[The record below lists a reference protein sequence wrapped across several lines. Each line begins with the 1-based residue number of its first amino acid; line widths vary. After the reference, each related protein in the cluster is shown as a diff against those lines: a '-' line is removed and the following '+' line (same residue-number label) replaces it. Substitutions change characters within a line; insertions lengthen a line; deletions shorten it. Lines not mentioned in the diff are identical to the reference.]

1 MSNTKTRKRIIYLDY
16 LRVLAIFAV
25 LLNHI
30 STFCNGGTA
39 FNSSIAMFYNSL
51 GRIGVP
57 VFLMLT
63 GILLLNN
70 KLPIKDFIKR
80 RYPRVIIPFLFWI
93 GLFIL
98 FYIFVLNPSWG
109 SQKAIKFAVDCFF
122 TARWYVWMI
131 LGVYLI
137 IPIFA
142 AFIKGTKLEG
152 VKYFLIIWFITSI
165 LFTISKIFDFSLYY
179 LDLAIY
185 SGPIGFLMLGYYLHN
200 KEFNISPK
208 KVVIISLLV
217 FILFTLIK
225 TFIAIDYLSIS
236 YSFRYYIFT
245 EKSHLENDIISIIQV
260 AAFFL
265 IVKYLPMVK
274 SGICEKITKF
284 CNGKR
289 MLLLTISMSQASYG
303 IYLCHYFITLSIRKI
318 LQTYNMSYTDMPA
331 IIIFIPVF
339 TICVLFAAYG
349 IIMILNKVPVIN
361 KLTGYH

>member
-16 LRVLAIFAV
+16 LRVLAIFGV

-30 STFCNGGTA
+30 SSFCEGGTVL
-39 FNSSIAMFYNSL
+39 NSSIAMFYNTL

-63 GILLLNN
+63 GVLLLNN

-98 FYIFVLNPSWG
+98 YKVFVLQPSFPKNPLRFVLN
-109 SQKAIKFAVDCFF
+109 AVFI
-122 TARWYVWMI
+122 TRWYVWMI
-131 LGVYLI
+131 LGVYLV

-152 VKYFLIIWFITSI
+152 VKYFLIIWIITST
-165 LFTISKIFDFSLYY
+165 LFTLSKIFDFSLYY
-179 LDLAIY
+179 LDLAIFT
-185 SGPIGFLMLGYYLHN
+185 GPIGFLMLGYYLHN
-200 KEFNISPK
+200 KEFNMSPK

-217 FILFTLIK
+217 FIIFTLIK
-225 TFIAIDYLSIS
+225 TFIIIDYQSIS

-245 EKSHLENDIISIIQV
+245 VKSSLENDIISIIQV
-260 AAFFL
+260 AALFL
-265 IVKYLPMVK
+265 IVKYIPMVK
-274 SGICEKITKF
+274 SGICDKITKF

-303 IYLCHYFITLSIRKI
+303 IYLCHYFITLSVKNI
-318 LQTYNMSYTDMPA
+318 LEAHNMPYTSMPA
-331 IIIFIPVF
+331 VIFVPVF
-339 TICVLFAAYG
+339 TICVLFATYG

>member
-1 MSNTKTRKRIIYLDY
+1 MSNVKTKKRIIYLDY
-16 LRVLAIFAV
+16 LRVLAIFGV

-30 STFCNGGTA
+30 STFCNGGSV

-98 FYIFVLNPSWG
+98 FKMFVLDPSLVG
-109 SQKAIKFAVDCFF
+109 QKAITSAVNSFF
-122 TARWYVWMI
+122 CDRWYVWMI
-131 LGVYLI
+131 LGVYLV

-142 AFIKGTKLEG
+142 AFIKGTKFEG
-152 VKYFLIIWFITSI
+152 VKYFLIIWLITSI
-165 LFTISKIFDFSLYY
+165 LITISKIFDFKLYY
-179 LDLAIY
+179 LDLAIF
-185 SGPIGFLMLGYYLHN
+185 SGPIGFLMLGYYLHY

-225 TFIAIDYLSIS
+225 TFISIDYLSIS
-236 YSFRYYIFT
+236 YSFRYYMFA
-245 EKSHLENDIISIIQV
+245 EKSHLEIDIISIIQV
-260 AAFFL
+260 ASFFL
-265 IVKYLPMVK
+265 IVKYIPMVK

-284 CNGKR
+284 CNKKN

-303 IYLCHYFITLSIRKI
+303 IYLCHYFITLSVRKI
-318 LQTYNMSYTDMPA
+318 LQTYNMSYTDMHA
-331 IIIFIPVF
+331 VIFVPVF
-339 TICVLFAAYG
+339 TIFVLFAAYG
-349 IIMILNKVPVIN
+349 IMMILNKVPVIN

>member
-16 LRVLAIFAV
+16 LRVLAIFGV

-98 FYIFVLNPSWG
+98 FNLFVLNPSFVG
-109 SQKAIKFAVDCFF
+109 QKAINSAVNSFF
-122 TARWYVWMI
+122 CDRWYVWLI
-131 LGVYLI
+131 LGVYLV

-152 VKYFLIIWFITSI
+152 VKYFLIIWIITST
-165 LFTISKIFDFSLYY
+165 LFTISKILDFKLYY
-179 LDLAIY
+179 LDLTIFT
-185 SGPIGFLMLGYYLHN
+185 GPIGFLMLGYYLHY

-225 TFIAIDYLSIS
+225 TFMAIDYLSIS

-303 IYLCHYFITLSIRKI
+303 IYLCHYFFTLSIRKI
-318 LQTYNMSYTDMPA
+318 LHIYNMSYTDMPGV
-331 IIIFIPVF
+331 IFIPLF
-339 TICVLFAAYG
+339 TIFVLFASYG
-349 IIMILNKVPVIN
+349 IMMILNKVPVIN

>member
-1 MSNTKTRKRIIYLDY
+1 MSNVKTKKRIIYLDY
-16 LRVLAIFAV
+16 LRVLAIFGV

-30 STFCNGGTA
+30 STFCNGGSV

-98 FYIFVLNPSWG
+98 FKMFVLDPSLVG
-109 SQKAIKFAVDCFF
+109 QKAITSAVNSFF
-122 TARWYVWMI
+122 CDRWYVWMI
-131 LGVYLI
+131 LGVYLV

-142 AFIKGTKLEG
+142 AFIKGTKFEG
-152 VKYFLIIWFITSI
+152 VKYFLIIWLITSI
-165 LFTISKIFDFSLYY
+165 LITISKIFDFKLYY
-179 LDLAIY
+179 LDLAIF
-185 SGPIGFLMLGYYLHN
+185 SGPIGFLMLGYYLHY

-225 TFIAIDYLSIS
+225 TFISIDYLSIS
-236 YSFRYYIFT
+236 YSFRYYMFA
-245 EKSHLENDIISIIQV
+245 EKSHLEIDIISIIQV
-260 AAFFL
+260 ASFFL
-265 IVKYLPMVK
+265 IVKYIPMVK

-284 CNGKR
+284 CNKKN

-303 IYLCHYFITLSIRKI
+303 IYLCHYFITLSVRKI
-318 LQTYNMSYTDMPA
+318 LQAYNMSYTDMHA
-331 IIIFIPVF
+331 VIFVPVF
-339 TICVLFAAYG
+339 TIFVLFASYG
-349 IIMILNKVPVIN
+349 IMMILNKVPVIN

>member
-1 MSNTKTRKRIIYLDY
+1 MPI
-16 LRVLAIFAV
+16 
-25 LLNHI
+25 
-30 STFCNGGTA
+30 
-39 FNSSIAMFYNSL
+39 
-51 GRIGVP
+51 
-57 VFLMLT
+57 FLMLT